1 MIDAIK
7 SEYDEPS
14 IYTEEAKAEA
24 VAKYQSRLTE
34 LKQKP
39 PVAFLDGGEVF
50 VEFDDTRG
58 HDIFIWNALSL
69 EAVGYVG
76 GDATTDDHIKA
87 LIEEHGIDSVEAYQA

>member
-1 MIDAIK
+1 M
-7 SEYDEPS
+7 
-14 IYTEEAKAEA
+14 
-24 VAKYQSRLTE
+24 
-34 LKQKP
+34 
-39 PVAFLDGGEVF
+39 
-50 VEFDDTRG
+50 TRG